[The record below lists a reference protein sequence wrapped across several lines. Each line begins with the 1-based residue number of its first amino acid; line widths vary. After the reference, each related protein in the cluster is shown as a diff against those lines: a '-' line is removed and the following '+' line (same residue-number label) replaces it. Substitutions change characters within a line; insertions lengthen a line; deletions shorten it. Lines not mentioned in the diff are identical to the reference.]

1 MKLINVIGILYI
13 PFHVNVIGVA
23 HRIYIYM
30 REMSNTPI
38 VCSNFVRLNLF
49 NHVLALF
56 HAKFAYNL
64 AIRYPVF
71 R

>member
-1 MKLINVIGILYI
+1 MKMFFFFFFFSGLLY
-13 PFHVNVIGVA
+13 V
-23 HRIYIYM
+23 
-30 REMSNTPI
+30 
-38 VCSNFVRLNLF
+38 FVRLNLF

-71 R
+71 RWELCKGSV